1 MTATVKLVNC
11 QKGAQHRKEREYL
24 FMKRV
29 FSMLLALTL
38 LISCVSLA
46 AAEEK
51 KSLTVWI
58 PQYQF
63 SKAEDAILFDFDSCV

>member
-1 MTATVKLVNC
+1 
-11 QKGAQHRKEREYL
+11 
-24 FMKRV
+24 MKRV